1 VLGHHRR
8 MAAGFA
14 LGTPGHLPFG
24 PHLASFGH
32 TGAGAFANPTARL
45 GFTYVMNS
53 FHAGPAPN
61 PRVARGWW
69 RLSTRGSRR
78 RRQRGQRGRTVRK
91 VTE

>member
-45 GFTYVMNS
+45 GFAYVMNN

-61 PRVARGWW
+61 PRVARLVEAVYQG
-69 RLSTRGSRR
+69 L
-78 RRQRGQRGRTVRK
+78 
-91 VTE
+91 EAA